1 MPEETTSSSSTDET
15 KSGLDPKVETTTQ
28 ETGETPGT
36 TTTSQSSSDDIQR
49 EIERLK
55 ASLKRANAEAKEHRE
70 RVTELAQFKEQTEA
84 AKLSDQEKQALAQK
98 KIEQQLAEHQS
109 QNADLLRQLQ
119 EARISNEV
127 LKQSSKLNIIDLD
140 AAGKLID
147 SSRIDYDE
155 SGNPTNIDSL
165 LKELVKARP
174 WLAGKATQQTSGGA
188 TNPPRSQ
195 TSGPQEITAEYVHQ
209 IQRGGKEAW
218 DALDLAQQQRIS
230 AFIRSGGL
238 FKR

>member
-1 MPEETTSSSSTDET
+1 MPEETTTPQA
-15 KSGLDPKVETTTQ
+15 DPQAGDAEKQ
-28 ETGETPGT
+28 PQAGAT
-36 TTTSQSSSDDIQR
+36 TTTPEPQAGEGSETISLDEAKKLRSEASNLR
-49 EIERLK
+49 KRLK
-55 ASLKRANAEAKEHRE
+55 ELDAAHAELKTFR
-70 RVTELAQFKEQTEA
+70 EQTEA

-98 KIEQQLAEHQS
+98 KIEQQLAEYQA
-109 QNADLLRQLQ
+109 QNSDLLRQLQ

-195 TSGPQEITAEYVHQ
+195 TSGPQEITKEYVQ
-209 IQRGGKEAW
+209 QVQAGGREAW
-218 DALDLAQQQRIS
+218 NALSEQERQRIRRFT
-230 AFIRSGGL
+230 ASGGL
-238 FKR
+238 FRK